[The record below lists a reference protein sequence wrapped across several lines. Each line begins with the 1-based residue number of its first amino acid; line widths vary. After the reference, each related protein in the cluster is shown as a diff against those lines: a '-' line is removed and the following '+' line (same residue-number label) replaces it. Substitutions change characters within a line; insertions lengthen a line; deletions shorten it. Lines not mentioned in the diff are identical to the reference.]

1 MEHAKVRS
9 LSVPTPYKRKYCV
22 LFSSFYDPIKIDVQM
37 FVILSGVAVKK
48 RTGMVQ
54 GGGMSLSLVQR
65 GRWWVC
71 RPLPSLSTC
80 I

>member
-22 LFSSFYDPIKIDVQM
+22 LFYSFYDPIKIDVQM

-54 GGGMSLSLVQR
+54 GGG
-65 GRWWVC
+65 G
-71 RPLPSLSTC
+71 
-80 I
+80 